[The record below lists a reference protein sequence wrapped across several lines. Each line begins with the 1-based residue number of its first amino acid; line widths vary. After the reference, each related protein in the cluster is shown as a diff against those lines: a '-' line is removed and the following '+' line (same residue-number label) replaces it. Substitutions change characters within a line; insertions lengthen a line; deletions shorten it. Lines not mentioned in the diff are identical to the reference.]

1 MSLLWARADRSTPA
15 NFQDDYYIYI
25 PNLPAAIVALVL
37 WAIVLSGIVYR
48 SYRFKVWYLTVMVVG
63 LVSMNPPLLGAANSS
78 QWSLWDT
85 FCVCTDTST
94 LMHTIRML

>member
-15 NFQDDYYIYI
+15 NFQDNYYIYV

-63 LVSMNPPLLGAANSS
+63 LVSMNPPLFLARLIRQSGACGIHSASVWTLSS
-78 QWSLWDT
+78 
-85 FCVCTDTST
+85 
-94 LMHTIRML
+94 

>member
-15 NFQDDYYIYI
+15 DFQDDYYIYV

-63 LVSMNPPLLGAANSS
+63 LVSMNPALLGAANPSK
-78 QWSLWDT
+78 WSLWDT
-85 FCVCTDTST
+85 FCECTDTFI